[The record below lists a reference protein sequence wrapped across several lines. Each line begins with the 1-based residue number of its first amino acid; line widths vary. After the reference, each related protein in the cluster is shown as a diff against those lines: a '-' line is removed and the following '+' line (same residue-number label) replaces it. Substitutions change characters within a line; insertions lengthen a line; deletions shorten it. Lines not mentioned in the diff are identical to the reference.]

1 MKVSVLIPVYNCE
14 QYLPECLASVLAQ
27 DFKDAEILIADDG
40 SQDGTV
46 ELIRQSAA
54 RDARIRWWQNPKNL
68 GQAQNHNALLRAAR
82 GEYIKFVH
90 ADDKFLQPTALT
102 RMVKVLDADA
112 TISLVGTGSN
122 IIDAEAKVLEQR
134 NNFRQSGV
142 WDGKS
147 VIVKCLEENQNLIG
161 EPTLTLFRRHQASR
175 GVDPQYR
182 QILDLEM
189 WFHLLEQGRF
199 GYLAEPLFAYR
210 VHPQQETATIR
221 KSGGDAHEYLAL
233 VTEYYR
239 KPWMKDRLTRKLL
252 VTQIRSLRKRSGTA
266 ARPLTKHMMG
276 RLKPYWY
283 AYYWFH
289 RKLARL
295 VKKGNRSMK
304 KRLAPKTA

>member
-14 QYLPECLASVLAQ
+14 QYLPECLDSVLAQ

-46 ELIRQSAA
+46 GLIQQYAA
-54 RDARIRWWQNPKNL
+54 RDARIRWWQNPQNL
-68 GQAQNHNALLRAAR
+68 GQAKNHNALLRAAR

-122 IIDAEAKVLEQR
+122 IIDAQANVLEQR

-161 EPTLTLFRRHQASR
+161 EPTLTLFRRQQASR
-175 GVDPQYR
+175 GVNPQYR

-199 GYLAEPLFAYR
+199 GFLEEYMFAYR
-210 VHPQQETATIR
+210 VHPQQETAVIR
-221 KSGGDAHEYLAL
+221 KAGGDAHEYLAL

-252 VTQIRSLRKRSGTA
+252 VTQIRSLRKRSGDA
-266 ARPLTKHMMG
+266 ARPLTKHMMA
-276 RLKPYWY
+276 RLKPHWY
-283 AYYWFH
+283 AYYWFQ